1 MPTATKW
8 SDDQFLDDLRARSDA
23 RADTCVAQ
31 LGDSGTY
38 MALFRTMDANGG
50 ALPPGAP
57 QPLADF
63 FAASQGIPRAETDQ
77 QRFPDGVDHERMA
90 RGKEVF
96 LSHATVGCLVLL
108 AKALPEGYAA
118 PCLSQ
123 ILSLSGNL
131 KHHPFRRLLGVLEM
145 VVTVMTPG
153 AFAPDGQA
161 VIIARQIRLM
171 HSGIRRFAREQW
183 TGYSTYTARYGL
195 PVNLEDMLATIMGFS
210 YLVITGLQTLDASV
224 SDAHAEDYYYVW
236 RVYAQLMGIHPPDNR
251 DSSEWVPASLAEA
264 GEFYAAY
271 VRRHYTDAGHNP
283 EGVLLARENL
293 DMLEYLTPKGLRHL
307 GLEEAPRYYMTELI
321 GPVGCARV
329 GLEPVRGYPLT
340 KWGLEFALRAWVAF
354 WNLVDG
360 FAIGRDIHDAIS
372 RALLRH
378 VIVKG
383 DGGTITF
390 LIPDDLKS
398 IRELA
403 QRGG

>member
-1 MPTATKW
+1 MAATTKW
-8 SDDQFLDDLRARSDA
+8 SDDRFLDDLRAHSDARSDA
-23 RADTCVAQ
+23 CVAQ
-31 LGDSGTY
+31 LGDASTY

-50 ALPPGAP
+50 ALPTDAP
-57 QPLADF
+57 APLADF
-63 FAASQGIPRAETDQ
+63 FAASQGIPRAETDA

-96 LSHATVGCLVLL
+96 LTRATVACLVLL

-123 ILSLSGNL
+123 ILSLSGDL

-171 HSGIRRFAREQW
+171 HSGIRRFASERW
-183 TGYSTYTARYGL
+183 AGYATYTARYGL
-195 PVNLEDMLATIMGFS
+195 PVNLEDMLGTIMGFS

-224 SDAHAEDYYYVW
+224 TAAHAEDYYYVW

-251 DSSEWVPASLAEA
+251 DSSEWVPASVAEA
-264 GEFYAAY
+264 GEFYASY
-271 VRRHYTDAGHNP
+271 VRRHYTDAAHNP
-283 EGVLLARENL
+283 EGVQLARENL
-293 DMLEYLTPKGLRHL
+293 DMLEYLIPKDLRHL
-307 GLEEAPRYYMTELI
+307 GLQEAPRYYMTELI
-321 GPVGCARV
+321 GPEGCARV
-329 GLEPVRGYPLT
+329 GLAPVRGYPIT
-340 KWGLEFALRAWVAF
+340 KWGLEFALHAWVAF
-354 WNLVDG
+354 WNLVDDVPL
-360 FAIGRDIHDAIS
+360 GRDVHDAIS
-372 RALLRH
+372 RAFLRH

-403 QRGG
+403 TKGG